1 MELHIIPSPD
11 YSACELPAP
20 PCEPDLALYLLPSSP
35 SLPHKTKKP
44 LVLVCPGGAYS
55 YCSDREAE
63 PIAAKYLAAGF
74 HAAVLR
80 YNCAP
85 AVFPTSLLELAW
97 CVKTIRQNA
106 DKWHVLS
113 NAVFVCGFSAG
124 GHLAASLGTLWNE
137 PFLKAALGPGN
148 WKPDGQILSYAV
160 LSLGEHTHAG
170 SRDYLLGASN
180 TEATCKRLSLEN
192 RVSGETVP
200 TFLWHTVE
208 DESVPVE
215 NSMLYATALQK
226 HHIPFE
232 MHLFEK
238 GGHGLSTCED
248 ITSDLGKEVVP
259 DNQAWVDMSIRFIRR
274 HAFV

>member
-1 MELHIIPSPD
+1 
-11 YSACELPAP
+11 
-20 PCEPDLALYLLPSSP
+20 
-35 SLPHKTKKP
+35 
-44 LVLVCPGGAYS
+44 
-55 YCSDREAE
+55 
-63 PIAAKYLAAGF
+63 
-74 HAAVLR
+74 
-80 YNCAP
+80 
-85 AVFPTSLLELAW
+85 LAW

-170 SRDYLLGASN
+170 SRDNLLGASN

-215 NSMLYATALQK
+215 NSMLYAAALQK